1 MTLRNN
7 GGYIGYNQ
15 TNTSGSATGIWS
27 LDEVYRR
34 RDEGNWPTFFNG
46 TLLDS
51 RSTADSVVNTWTQ
64 KTYSIGSTAVAGTT
78 GRWVV
83 HIYGTTTFTS
93 DAQYDSITLPTSG
106 GNVTYNFDSANSHSF
121 EKTSANVGTNIA
133 SAYSGASFSA
143 LSTSGAAGT
152 WLLDSAGTSS
162 SNTGSTV
169 DHSLGTTA
177 GYYVY
182 FETSGTHPLSG
193 FLRSPEVTLASTGT
207 IEWYESAW
215 GGDLNNSTRDVYW
228 IPS

>member
-15 TNTSGSATGIWS
+15 TDTSVSATGIWS

-34 RDEGNWPTFFNG
+34 KDEGNWPIFFAG

-51 RSTADSVVNTWTQ
+51 RSTNDSTVNTWTQ
-64 KTYSIGSTAVAGTT
+64 KTYSIGGTAVAGST

-83 HIYGTTTFTS
+83 HIYGTPNFRS

-106 GNVTYNFDSANSHSF
+106 GNVTYDFDGGISHSF
-121 EKTSANVGTNIA
+121 ERTSANVGT
-133 SAYSGASFSA
+133 SVTAYYGASFST
-143 LSTSGAAGT
+143 LSAIGAAGT
-152 WLLDSAGTSS
+152 WLLDSAGTGSS
-162 SNTGSTV
+162 GTGSTV
-169 DHSLGTTA
+169 DHSLGTTSGFYA
-177 GYYVY
+177 Y

-207 IEWYESAW
+207 IEWYESAY
-215 GGDLNNSTRDVYW
+215 GDGLGLGTVRKVYW

>member
-15 TNTSGSATGIWS
+15 IDTSVSATGIWS

-34 RDEGNWPTFFNG
+34 RDEGNWPSYFAG

-51 RSTADSVVNTWTQ
+51 RSTADSVVDTWTQ
-64 KTYSIGSTAVAGTT
+64 KTYTIDSTAVAGTT
-78 GRWVV
+78 GRLVF

-106 GNVTYNFDSANSHSF
+106 GNVTYNFDSGNTHSF
-121 EKTSANVGTNIA
+121 ETTSANVGTDVA
-133 SAYSGASFSA
+133 AYYGASFST
-143 LSTSGAAGT
+143 LSTLGAAGT
-152 WLLDSAGTSS
+152 WAVDSAGTPSTG
-162 SNTGSTV
+162 TGSTV
-169 DHSLGTTA
+169 DHSVGTTA
-177 GYYVY
+177 GYYVF

-207 IEWYESAW
+207 IEWYESAF
-215 GGDLNNSTRDVYW
+215 GADLANSTRDVYW

>member
-1 MTLRNN
+1 MTLRSN
-7 GGYIGYNQ
+7 GSYIGYNQ
-15 TNTSGSATGIWS
+15 TDTSASATVIWS

-34 RDEGNWPTFFNG
+34 KDEGNWPSFFDG

-64 KTYSIGSTAVAGTT
+64 KTYSINGTAVAGST
-78 GRWVV
+78 GRLVF
-83 HIYGTTTFTS
+83 HIYGTANFTS

-106 GNVTYNFDSANSHSF
+106 GNVTYNFDSANNHSF
-121 EKTSANVGTNIA
+121 EKTSANVGTGVE
-133 SAYSGASFSA
+133 AYSGASFSS

-152 WLLDSAGTSS
+152 WILDLAGTPSS
-162 SNTGSTV
+162 QTGSTV
-169 DHSLGTTA
+169 DHSLGTTS
-177 GYYVY
+177 GYYVF

-207 IEWYESAW
+207 IEWYESAF